1 MENNV
6 PQEWNKFYL
15 KDVSFVNLMM
25 RRIYNVLIVANPY
38 DAFMLEDDGR
48 IEEKIYNE
56 YMELGLRYPPTF
68 TQVST
73 TEEAAQVL
81 RSTVIDLV
89 ICMPGNADNDAF
101 DVARDIK
108 GKFPSIHCVVLTPF
122 SHGITKRMEN
132 EDLSIFDYVFCWLG
146 NTNLILSIIKLIEDK
161 MNLEH
166 DIREAGVQMILL
178 VEDSVRFYSSILPN
192 LYNYILEQSKNF
204 SKEALNRHA
213 ATMRMRGRPKVVL
226 ARTYE
231 EAQKLYD
238 KYSNNTLGV
247 ISDARF
253 PLKSAAKAFGNEVE
267 QEANPEHG
275 TDTFGREK
283 CPDAGLRLFRYIRKT
298 DPFVP
303 LIIESSE
310 SDNRAKAEAE
320 GFRFV
325 DKNSKKMS
333 VDLRRLMEE
342 HMGFGDFIFR
352 DPKTHE
358 EIMRIRSL
366 KELQDNIFNIP
377 NDSMLYHISRNHMS
391 RWLCARAI
399 FPVSAFLKHVTWE
412 KLQDVD
418 AHRQIIFDAIV
429 QYRHMKNLGVVA
441 VSDNRAKAEAEGFRF
456 VDKNS
461 KKMSVDLRRLMEE
474 HMGFGDFIF
483 RDPKTHEEIM
493 RIRSLKELQDNIFNI
508 PNDSMLYHI
517 SRNHMS
523 RWLCARA
530 IFPVSA
536 FLKHVTWEKLQDV
549 DAHRQ
554 IIFDAIVQY
563 RHMKNLGVVAVFDRM
578 KFDKYAHFARI
589 GEGSLGG
596 KGRGLA
602 FLDNI
607 IKRHPEFNQYE
618 NATVQIPKT
627 VVLCTD
633 IFDEFMM
640 SNNLYPIALSDA
652 SDDEILKHFLHAQ
665 LPDSLIADFFTFFEA
680 TKSPIAIRSSSLL
693 EDAHYQPFAGIY
705 STYMIPYLED
715 KYQMLQM
722 LACAIKGVYASV
734 FYRDSKAYM
743 TATRNVIDQE
753 KMAVILQ
760 EVVGKDYG
768 TRYYPTMSGV
778 LRSLNYYPIGDEE
791 AEEGIAS
798 LALGLGKYIVDG
810 GQTLRVCP
818 YHPHQVLQTSE
829 TEMAL
834 RDTQTQFYALDM
846 KHVGDDF
853 KVDDGFNI
861 LKLRVKDA
869 VEDQSLNYIASTFDP
884 YDQVINDGVY
894 ETGRKLITFAGV
906 LQHDVVPLPEL
917 MQMSMKCGS
926 EAMRR
931 PVEIEFACN
940 IHADKTCDFYL
951 LQIRPIVDAKEM
963 LDEDVRA
970 IPDADC
976 LLRSHNSLGHGISED
991 VTDVVYVKYDDH
1003 FSAMNNFYVADDIER
1018 INRKFLADGKNY
1030 VLIGPG
1036 RWGSSDHYL
1045 GVPVKW
1051 PHISA
1056 ARVIV
1061 EVALKNYNID
1071 PSQGTHFFQNLTS
1084 FGVGYFTVDTNTE
1097 EGGFVNKEMLDAMP
1111 AVEETQYVRH
1121 VRFDRPLRILM
1132 DGKKQEGAVLH
1143 PQE

>member
-108 GKFPSIHCVVLTPF
+108 GKFPNIHCVVLTPF

-178 VEDSVRFYSSILPN
+178 VEDSIRFYSSILPN

-310 SDNRAKAEAE
+310 
-320 GFRFV
+320 
-325 DKNSKKMS
+325 
-333 VDLRRLMEE
+333 
-342 HMGFGDFIFR
+342 
-352 DPKTHE
+352 
-358 EIMRIRSL
+358 
-366 KELQDNIFNIP
+366 
-377 NDSMLYHISRNHMS
+377 
-391 RWLCARAI
+391 
-399 FPVSAFLKHVTWE
+399 
-412 KLQDVD
+412 
-418 AHRQIIFDAIV
+418 
-429 QYRHMKNLGVVA
+429 
-441 VSDNRAKAEAEGFRF
+441 SDNRAKAEAEGFRF

-705 STYMIPYLED
+705 STYMIPYLAD

-1084 FGVGYFTVDTNTE
+1084 FGVGYFTVDTNIE
-1097 EGGFVNKEMLDAMP
+1097 EGGFVNKEILDAMP

-1132 DGKKQEGAVLH
+1132 DGKKQEGAVLY

>member
-108 GKFPSIHCVVLTPF
+108 GKFPNIHCVVLTPF

-283 CPDAGLRLFRYIRKT
+283 CPDAGLCLFRYIRKT

-310 SDNRAKAEAE
+310 
-320 GFRFV
+320 
-325 DKNSKKMS
+325 
-333 VDLRRLMEE
+333 
-342 HMGFGDFIFR
+342 
-352 DPKTHE
+352 
-358 EIMRIRSL
+358 
-366 KELQDNIFNIP
+366 
-377 NDSMLYHISRNHMS
+377 
-391 RWLCARAI
+391 
-399 FPVSAFLKHVTWE
+399 
-412 KLQDVD
+412 
-418 AHRQIIFDAIV
+418 
-429 QYRHMKNLGVVA
+429 
-441 VSDNRAKAEAEGFRF
+441 SDNRAKAEAEGFRF

-705 STYMIPYLED
+705 STYMIPYLAD

>member
-178 VEDSVRFYSSILPN
+178 VEDSIRFYSSILPN

-310 SDNRAKAEAE
+310 SDNRAKAA
-320 GFRFV
+320 
-325 DKNSKKMS
+325 
-333 VDLRRLMEE
+333 
-342 HMGFGDFIFR
+342 
-352 DPKTHE
+352 
-358 EIMRIRSL
+358 
-366 KELQDNIFNIP
+366 
-377 NDSMLYHISRNHMS
+377 
-391 RWLCARAI
+391 
-399 FPVSAFLKHVTWE
+399 
-412 KLQDVD
+412 
-418 AHRQIIFDAIV
+418 
-429 QYRHMKNLGVVA
+429 
-441 VSDNRAKAEAEGFRF
+441 AEGFRF

-705 STYMIPYLED
+705 STYMIPYLAD

-991 VTDVVYVKYDDH
+991 VTDVVYVKYDDQ

-1097 EGGFVNKEMLDAMP
+1097 EGGFVNKEILDAMP

>member
-108 GKFPSIHCVVLTPF
+108 GKFPNIHCVVLTPF

-441 VSDNRAKAEAEGFRF
+441 V
-456 VDKNS
+456 
-461 KKMSVDLRRLMEE
+461 
-474 HMGFGDFIF
+474 
-483 RDPKTHEEIM
+483 
-493 RIRSLKELQDNIFNI
+493 
-508 PNDSMLYHI
+508 
-517 SRNHMS
+517 
-523 RWLCARA
+523 
-530 IFPVSA
+530 
-536 FLKHVTWEKLQDV
+536 
-549 DAHRQ
+549 
-554 IIFDAIVQY
+554 
-563 RHMKNLGVVAVFDRM
+563 FDRM

-705 STYMIPYLED
+705 STYMIPYLAD

-991 VTDVVYVKYDDH
+991 VTDVVYVKYDDQ

-1084 FGVGYFTVDTNTE
+1084 FGVGYFTVDTNTG
-1097 EGGFVNKEMLDAMP
+1097 EGGFVNKEILDAMP